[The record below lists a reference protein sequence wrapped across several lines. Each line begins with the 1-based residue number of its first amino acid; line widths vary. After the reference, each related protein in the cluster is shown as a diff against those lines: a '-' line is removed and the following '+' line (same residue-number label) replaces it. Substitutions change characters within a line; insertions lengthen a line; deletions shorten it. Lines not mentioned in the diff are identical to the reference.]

1 MQVDAVGD
9 STQSPSALPAQ
20 SGQAASSD
28 NCSAVILCSADPA
41 YDGATSTPQQPARV
55 MQCQAQHAQQAVM
68 PDNLLQHPSLQ
79 HKNAA
84 PSTSRHLSRKRK
96 QPPSEEEQQHAG
108 PSTSAPSSASAEQ
121 ALAGSAEQDGLE
133 PDLSH
138 RRGKRKGSKASG
150 GLTEAPSK
158 ARGRAA
164 PLASGWPLP
173 KLVVSPCTC
182 LH

>member
-1 MQVDAVGD
+1 MQIDAVGD

-28 NCSAVILCSADPA
+28 NCSAVILCPADPA
-41 YDGATSTPQQPARV
+41 YDGATSTPQQPATV

-68 PDNLLQHPSLQ
+68 PF
-79 HKNAA
+79 
-84 PSTSRHLSRKRK
+84 TSRHLSRKRK

-121 ALAGSAEQDGLE
+121 ALAGNAEQDGLE
-133 PDLSH
+133 PNLSH

-150 GLTEAPSK
+150 GLTEASSK
-158 ARGRAA
+158 TRGRAA
-164 PLASGWPLP
+164 PSASGWPLP
-173 KLVVSPCTC
+173 KLVLSP
-182 LH
+182 